1 MVLRLH
7 RQGQEAD
14 FLWFGLWLR
23 LNNTQLFVLTL
34 DDPAQRIMPKL
45 RQKLPLKTIKCMW
58 VLKLTK
64 KEEKNIFSTFFE
76 SCLKARQNLKFND
89 FLK

>member
-14 FLWFGLWLR
+14 YLWVGLWLR

-58 VLKLTK
+58 VLK
-64 KEEKNIFSTFFE
+64 NY
-76 SCLKARQNLKFND
+76 
-89 FLK
+89 